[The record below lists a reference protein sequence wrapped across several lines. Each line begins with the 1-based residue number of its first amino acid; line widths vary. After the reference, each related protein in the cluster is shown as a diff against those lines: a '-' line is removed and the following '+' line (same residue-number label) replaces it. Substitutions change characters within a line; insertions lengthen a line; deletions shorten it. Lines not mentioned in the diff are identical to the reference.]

1 MGIAEKMNTY
11 LTTFSQASDSEF
23 KYFITPLFKFCPCD
37 FEAFEKKSTNII
49 SHQRGGGGGS
59 GAGLTPPPPKKNKP
73 KISQ

>member
-37 FEAFEKKSTNII
+37 FEAFEKKVPT
-49 SHQRGGGGGS
+49 
-59 GAGLTPPPPKKNKP
+59 
-73 KISQ
+73 